1 MKKIILCLFVVFFS
15 SVIYA
20 QKESPWKQVNRE
32 INSGFQGNGLN
43 SGPEEKLFFQLD
55 ETMFKQ
61 SLGSGQNSTDRK
73 QLKRI
78 KIPNVKGVLEE
89 FSVWESSNFDPELQA
104 KFPYIKSYTGMG
116 ITDPKASLNFSLSP
130 DGIQTM
136 VLRADSASEFIEVSS
151 SDKDVYVL
159 FNSGSR
165 NVASLPFSC
174 KTEDVMMN
182 GQLLKKTS
190 KMSANNKVFKTLRLA
205 LSCTGE
211 YATYHGGTVAG
222 ALAAMNATM
231 TRVNGVFNRDLAL
244 KLQLIANNNL
254 IVYTNAVTDPY
265 SDATAGVD
273 GSWSLELQNNLTN
286 VIGNGNYDIGHLFGA
301 SGGGGNAGCIGCVC
315 VDPTVEDSYAKG
327 SAYTSPSDGRP
338 MGDAF
343 DIDFVA
349 HEMGHQLG
357 ANHTFSEDIEGTG
370 VNVEPGS
377 GSTIMGYAG
386 IADNNIQNNS
396 DDYFAYV
403 SILQIQNNLASK
415 LCPESVNLSNNPP
428 VVSAGP
434 DWTIPKG
441 TAFVLKGT
449 GLDPDGDVVTYC
461 WEQNDDAKTQSGSSS
476 VAFPTKPDGPLFRSV
491 KPSSSPIRYMPAL
504 STVLSGR
511 LSTTWE
517 SVSSIARTLHFTLT
531 ARDNAPLGTAQ
542 TSTASMSVS
551 VSGAAGPFAIT
562 SQNTEDLSW
571 FQGESTTITWS
582 VNGSNTLPGSAN
594 VNIKL
599 STDGGLTFPT
609 TLAANT
615 PNDGSEVIVIPNIT
629 AKDCRIL
636 IEPTENIYYAING
649 KAFAIGY
656 SIVSSCET
664 YTFASVPFA
673 IPESATYET
682 RKIIVPATTGTIV
695 DVNLSVGFTHS
706 YMSDVEIDIVNPQ
719 GTAVQL
725 FEKSCGNTDGSL
737 LLNYDDLGDALSCG
751 STVAQK
757 VSPYESLAVFNG
769 QNPQGEWVFRVR
781 DRYLGDTGTLD
792 LATITICT
800 KDYSLVAT
808 DFEFSKIISYP
819 NPTDGNITVQFMS
832 KKTAGVKVMV
842 HSLLGKELFIREF
855 ESKFNF
861 DENIQLPQLGSG
873 IYLLTVI
880 DGDRREVKKIII
892 DK

>member
-1 MKKIILCLFVVFFS
+1 MKKIILWLFVIFFG
-15 SVIYA
+15 SVVYA
-20 QKESPWKQVNRE
+20 QKESPWKRVNRDM
-32 INSGFQGNGLN
+32 NLDFQGNGLN
-43 SGPEEKLFFQLD
+43 SGPEKKLFFQLD
-55 ETMFKQ
+55 ETILRQ
-61 SLGSGQNSTDRK
+61 SLSFLPSSTDRK

-78 KIPNVKGVLEE
+78 KIPNINGVFEE

-104 KFPYIKSYTGMG
+104 KFPDIKSYTGIG
-116 ITDPKASLNFSLSP
+116 ITDPTASLNFSLSP

-136 VLRADSASEFIEVSS
+136 VLRADSASEFIEASS
-151 SDKDVYVL
+151 SDKGVYVL

-165 NVASLPFSC
+165 NTASLPFSC
-174 KTEDVMMN
+174 KTEDVAIN
-182 GQLLKKTS
+182 KQLLKKTS
-190 KMSANNKVFKTLRLA
+190 KISANEKVFKTLRLA

-211 YATYHGGTVAG
+211 YAAYHGGTIAG

-244 KLQLIANNNL
+244 KLQIIANNNL
-254 IVYTNAVTDPY
+254 IVYTNATTDPY
-265 SDATAGVD
+265 SDASTGVD
-273 GSWSLELQNNLTN
+273 GSWSLELQHTLSN

-315 VDPTVEDSYAKG
+315 VDPTVDDSFAKG

-386 IADNNIQNNS
+386 IADNNIQNYS

-415 LCPESVNLSNNPP
+415 VCPKSVTLSNNPP
-428 VVSAGP
+428 VVNAGP

-441 TAFVLKGT
+441 TAFVLKGS
-449 GLDPDGDVVTYC
+449 GLDPDGDVLTYC

-476 VAFPTKPDGPLFRSV
+476 IAFPTKPDGPLFRSM
-491 KPSSSPIRYMPAL
+491 KPTSSPIRYMPAL

-517 SVSSIARTLHFTLT
+517 SVSSIARTLHFSLT

-542 TSTASMSVS
+542 TNSASMIVN
-551 VSGAAGPFAIT
+551 VSGTVGPFAIT
-562 SQNTEDLSW
+562 SQNTEDISW
-571 FQGESTTITWS
+571 FQGEKTTISWS

-599 STDGGLTFPT
+599 STDGGLTFPII
-609 TLAANT
+609 LAANT
-615 PNDGSEVIVIPNIT
+615 PNDGSELIVIPNIT

-636 IEPTENIYYAING
+636 IEPTANIYYAINS

-656 SIVSSCET
+656 AVVSSCET
-664 YTFASVPFA
+664 YTFAPTPFA
-673 IPESATYET
+673 IPESATYTT
-682 RKIIVPATTGTIV
+682 RKISVPATTGTIV

-706 YMSDVEIDIVNPQ
+706 YMSDVKIDVVNPQ
-719 GTAVQL
+719 GITVKL
-725 FEKSCGNTDGSL
+725 FDESCGNTNGSL
-737 LLNYDDLGDALSCG
+737 LLNYDDLGDALDCG
-751 STVAQK
+751 STAAQK
-757 VSPYESLAVFNG
+757 VAPYESLAVFNG

-781 DRYLGDTGTLD
+781 DRYLEDTGTLD
-792 LATITICT
+792 SAAITICT
-800 KDYSLVAT
+800 KNYTLIAP
-808 DFEFSKIISYP
+808 DFEFSPIVSYP
-819 NPTDGNITVQFMS
+819 NPSDGNITVQFMS
-832 KKTAGVKVMV
+832 KNTNGVKVMV
-842 HSLLGKELFIREF
+842 HSLLGKELFKREF

-861 DENIQLPQLGSG
+861 NENIQLPQLGSG
-873 IYLLTVI
+873 IYLLTVV

-892 DK
+892 E

>member
-1 MKKIILCLFVVFFS
+1 MKKIILWLFVIFFG
-15 SVIYA
+15 SVVYA
-20 QKESPWKQVNRE
+20 QKESPWKRVNRDM
-32 INSGFQGNGLN
+32 NLDFMGNGLN
-43 SGPEEKLFFQLD
+43 SGPEKKLFFQLD
-55 ETMFKQ
+55 ETMLRQ
-61 SLGSGQNSTDRK
+61 SLSFLPSSTDRK

-78 KIPNVKGVLEE
+78 KIPNINGVFEE

-104 KFPYIKSYTGMG
+104 KFPDIKSYTGIG
-116 ITDPKASLNFSLSP
+116 ITDPTASLNFSLSP

-136 VLRADSASEFIEVSS
+136 VLRADSASEFIEASL
-151 SDKDVYVL
+151 SDKGIYVL

-165 NVASLPFSC
+165 NSASLPFSC
-174 KTEDVMMN
+174 KTEDVAIN
-182 GQLLKKTS
+182 KQLLKKTS
-190 KMSANNKVFKTLRLA
+190 RVSDNTKVFKTLRLA

-211 YATYHGGTVAG
+211 YAAYHGGTVAG

-244 KLQLIANNNL
+244 KLQIIANNNL
-254 IVYTNAVTDPY
+254 IVYTNASTDPY
-265 SDATAGVD
+265 SDARTGVD
-273 GSWSLELQNNLTN
+273 GSWSLELQNNLSN

-315 VDPTVEDSYAKG
+315 VDPIIEDSYAKG

-415 LCPESVNLSNNPP
+415 VCPQTVSLNNNPP
-428 VVSAGP
+428 VVSAGT

-449 GLDPDGDVVTYC
+449 GLDPDGDVLTYC

-476 VAFPTKPDGPLFRSV
+476 IAFPTKPDGPLFRSL
-491 KPSSSPIRYMPAL
+491 KPTSSTIRYMPAL

-511 LSTTWE
+511 LSTSWE
-517 SVSSIARTLHFTLT
+517 SVCSIARTLHFTLT

-542 TSTASMSVS
+542 TNTASMIVN

-571 FQGESTTITWS
+571 FQGENTTVSWS
-582 VNGSNTLPGSAN
+582 VNGSNILPGSSN

-609 TLAANT
+609 ILAANT

-636 IEPTENIYYAING
+636 IEPTANIYYAINS
-649 KAFAIGY
+649 KAFSIGY
-656 SIVSSCET
+656 SVVSSCET
-664 YTFASVPFA
+664 YTFAPTPFD
-673 IPESATYET
+673 IPESPTYVT
-682 RKIIVPATTGTIV
+682 RKITVPPTTGTIV

-706 YMSDVEIDIVNPQ
+706 YMSDVKIDVVNPQ
-719 GTAVQL
+719 GITVKL
-725 FEKSCGNTDGSL
+725 FEESCGNTDGSL
-737 LLNYDDLGDALSCG
+737 LLNYDDLGDALDCG
-751 STVAQK
+751 STVVQK

-781 DRYLGDTGTLD
+781 DRFLEDTGTLD
-792 LATITICT
+792 SATITICT
-800 KDYSLVAT
+800 KNYTLIAP
-808 DFEFSKIISYP
+808 DFEFSPIVSYP
-819 NPTDGNITVQFMS
+819 NPSDGNITVQFMS
-832 KKTAGVKVMV
+832 KNTNGVKVMV
-842 HSLLGKELFIREF
+842 HSLLGKELFKREF

-861 DENIQLPQLGSG
+861 NENIQLPQLGSG

-892 DK
+892 E